1 MQKQRIHTADA
12 PAAVGPYSQAIR
24 VGDFLFTAGQVAL
37 DPASGAL
44 VGSDVAIQTEQVM
57 RNLKAVLAVAGTD
70 FSQVVKTTVF
80 LQSMGDFAAMN
91 EVYARHFP
99 EPFPARSTV
108 EVGALPKG
116 GLVEIECIALI
127 PIRGGRVGDTY

>member
-1 MQKQRIHTADA
+1 MNKERIHTEHA

-24 VGDFLFTAGQVAL
+24 IGEFIFTAGQVAL
-37 DPASGAL
+37 DPASGEL
-44 VGSDVAIQTEQVM
+44 VGRDVAAQTEQVIS
-57 RNLKAVLAVAGTD
+57 NLRAVLAAAG
-70 FSQVVKTTVF
+70 SSLERVVKTTVF
-80 LQSMGDFAAMN
+80 LQSMADFAAMN
-91 EVYARHFP
+91 AVYARHFP

-127 PIRGGRVGDTY
+127 NQK

>member
-1 MQKQRIHTADA
+1 MEKNRIHTADA

-24 VGDFLFTAGQVAL
+24 VGDFVYTAGQVAL
-37 DPASGAL
+37 DPASGEL
-44 VGSDVAIQTEQVM
+44 VGSDVAVQTEQVIS
-57 RNLKAVLAVAGTD
+57 NLRAVLAAAG
-70 FSQVVKTTVF
+70 SSLERVVKTTVF

-91 EVYARHFP
+91 AVYARHFP

-116 GLVEIECIALI
+116 GLVEIECIAL
-127 PIRGGRVGDTY
+127 VN